1 MWDYLQT
8 RWQSLIFRLLFYFL
22 ISILALA
29 AILATS
35 FAQRLKPHVQN
46 EILPNVERYIE
57 YLIDDI
63 GDPPDL
69 SVAQQLANE
78 LPFEIRIEGKGI
90 NWASSPKLGTVAG
103 YDFEPAPRPY
113 DNVYLSH
120 HRRDQYLL
128 IQKQGYQYLFA
139 VDNSFRQ
146 GSERR
151 HWVLFVA
158 LGSILFLLYFA
169 IRRMFRPIGA
179 ISTQVKKIGEGDLA
193 QTIEAKGKGELALLA
208 AGINRMAEQI
218 KAMLESKSGLL
229 LAISH
234 ELRSPITRMRV
245 NLELLDES
253 EIQQKLIDD
262 VREMET
268 LVAAIL
274 ESEKLN
280 SSHAPLSLSRC
291 EMLNLIEEVVQ
302 LHPCRNRIKT
312 SMSPIELDVDQL
324 RLKLLIKNLL
334 DNACYYSIDEKALV
348 DVSLRHTQEN
358 VTIEVRDRGIG
369 IAAEDIP
376 RLTEAFYRPDHA
388 RQRNTGGYGLGLYLC
403 KLIAEAHG
411 GQIVIESEPGT
422 GTSVTVKFPLDNS

>member
-22 ISILALA
+22 ISMLALA

-35 FAQRLKPHVQN
+35 FTQRLKPHVQN
-46 EILPNVERYIE
+46 NILPNVERYIE

-63 GDPPDL
+63 GLPPDL
-69 SVAQQLANE
+69 SVARQLAQE
-78 LPFEIRIEGKGI
+78 LPFEIRIEGQGI
-90 NWASSPKLGTVAG
+90 NWTSSPNLKAVAS

-113 DNVYLSH
+113 DNIYLSH
-120 HRRDQYLL
+120 HRRGQYLL
-128 IQKQGYQYLFA
+128 IQQQGYRYLFA

-146 GSERR
+146 GFERR
-151 HWVLFVA
+151 HWILFLV
-158 LGSILFLLYFA
+158 LGSVLFLLYFA
-169 IRRMFRPIGA
+169 IRRMFRPIGV
-179 ISTQVKKIGEGDLA
+179 ISAQVKKIGEGGLA
-193 QTIEAKGKGELALLA
+193 QTIEVQGKGELALLA
-208 AGINRMAEQI
+208 AGINRMAAQI
-218 KAMLESKSGLL
+218 RAMLESKSGLL

-234 ELRSPITRMRV
+234 ELRSPMTRMRV

-262 VREMET
+262 IREMET

-291 EMLNLIEEVVQ
+291 EILHLIEEVVQ
-302 LHPCRNRIKT
+302 VHPCRNRIKS
-312 SMSPIELDVDQL
+312 SMSPVELEVDQL

-334 DNACYYSIDEKALV
+334 DNACHYSIDEQAMV
-348 DVSLRHTQEN
+348 EVSLRHDQKT
-358 VTIEVRDRGIG
+358 VSIEVQDKGIG

-376 RLTEAFYRPDHA
+376 RLTEAFYRPDLA
-388 RQRNTGGYGLGLYLC
+388 RQRDTGGYGLGLYLC

-422 GTSVTVKFPLDNS
+422 GTRVVVTLPFDNS

>member
-1 MWDYLQT
+1 MWDYLQA

-22 ISILALA
+22 ISMLALA
-29 AILATS
+29 VILATS
-35 FAQRLKPHVQN
+35 FTQRLKPHVQN
-46 EILPNVERYIE
+46 EILPNVARYIE
-57 YLIDDI
+57 YLIEDI

-69 SVAQQLANE
+69 STAQQLANE
-78 LPFEIRIEGKGI
+78 LPFEIRIEGKDVD
-90 NWASSPKLGTVAG
+90 WASSPKLGTIAS
-103 YDFEPAPRPY
+103 YDFKQAPRPY
-113 DNVYLSH
+113 DNVYFSH

-128 IQKQGYQYLFA
+128 IQQQGYQYLFA
-139 VDNSFRQ
+139 VDNSFRR

-158 LGSILFLLYFA
+158 LGTILFLLYFA
-169 IRRMFRPIGA
+169 IRRMFRPIGV

-193 QTIEAKGKGELALLA
+193 QAVELKGRGELALLA

-218 KAMLESKSGLL
+218 RAMLESKSSLL

-253 EIQQKLIDD
+253 EIQQKLIEDI
-262 VREMET
+262 REMET

-280 SSHAPLSLSRC
+280 NGHAPLNLSRC
-291 EMLNLIEEVVQ
+291 ELLNLIEEIVQ

-312 SMSPIELDVDQL
+312 SMSPVTLEVDQL
-324 RLKLLIKNLL
+324 RIKLLIKNLL
-334 DNACYYSIDEKALV
+334 DNACHYSSDEQDLV
-348 DVSLRHTQEN
+348 DLSLRHDQKH
-358 VTIEVRDRGIG
+358 VVIEVQDRGMG
-369 IAAEDIP
+369 ISAEDIP

-388 RQRNTGGYGLGLYLC
+388 RQRDTGGYGLGLYLC
-403 KLIAEAHG
+403 KLIVEAHAG
-411 GQIVIESEPGT
+411 EIIIESEPGT
-422 GTSVTVKFPLDNS
+422 GTRVIVKLPFDNS